1 MIHVRRKKKCF
12 HFLFLYGLIFFLFSS
27 SNTTDHLTN
36 NHTPATLFF
45 HRAVAYK
52 SRKKSMDVGATYTL
66 EECINSIGLGKFQWR
81 LITILGFCTMADA
94 VEMMLLAILGPA
106 LTCFWLGVTEVQIAS
121 LTTVTSFF
129 FN

>member
-1 MIHVRRKKKCF
+1 
-12 HFLFLYGLIFFLFSS
+12 
-27 SNTTDHLTN
+27 
-36 NHTPATLFF
+36 
-45 HRAVAYK
+45 
-52 SRKKSMDVGATYTL
+52 MDVEPTYTL

-81 LITILGFCTMADA
+81 LITILGFCIMADA

-106 LTCFWLGVTEVQIAS
+106 LTCYWPGVTEVQIAS

>member
-1 MIHVRRKKKCF
+1 
-12 HFLFLYGLIFFLFSS
+12 
-27 SNTTDHLTN
+27 
-36 NHTPATLFF
+36 
-45 HRAVAYK
+45 
-52 SRKKSMDVGATYTL
+52 MDVGATYTL